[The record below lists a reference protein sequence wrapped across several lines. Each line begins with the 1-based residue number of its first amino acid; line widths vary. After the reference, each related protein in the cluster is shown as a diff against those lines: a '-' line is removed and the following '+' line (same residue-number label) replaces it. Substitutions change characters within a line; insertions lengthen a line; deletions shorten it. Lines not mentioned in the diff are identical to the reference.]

1 MAKNPTSDFVLR
13 PFENLP
19 GEADW
24 VALREVVPAATATAR
39 TTKEHG
45 ARDVI
50 VTTSLPGGWPALHR
64 GDGAILLA
72 IQGQGGSGD
81 TSRDLAANLLAVME
95 LEPGTSLT
103 TVGLPGE
110 GPRLQDVL
118 DLTVPFEVTL
128 QDGFEYWLDP
138 SQEITP
144 DLKESLEE
152 AASTIIPTE
161 KLAGVESAY
170 LADFGAR
177 RYLRWSMAVDEDR
190 LIDAIARLHA
200 KRQSSLG
207 ASRFLGAF
215 RSSGICVPVWD
226 IVSGATI
233 EQLETDAEA
242 FAALLA
248 PALEK
253 SEPLDAN
260 ERRARAGIIAR
271 QVTLR

>member
-1 MAKNPTSDFVLR
+1 MAKNSTPDFVLR

-50 VTTSLPGGWPALHR
+50 VTTTLPGGWPALHR
-64 GDGAILLA
+64 ADGAILLA
-72 IQGQGGSGD
+72 LQGQGGSGD
-81 TSRDLAANLLAVME
+81 PSRDLAANLLAVME

-103 TVGLPGE
+103 NVGLPGE

-118 DLTVPFEVTL
+118 DLTVPFVVTV
-128 QDGFEYWLDP
+128 QQGFDYWLDP

-144 DLKESLEE
+144 DLKASLED
-152 AASTIIPTE
+152 AAESVIPTE

-177 RYLRWSMAVDEDR
+177 RYLRWSMAVEEDR

-200 KRQSSLG
+200 KRQSALG
-207 ASRFLGAF
+207 ESRFLGAF

-226 IVSGATI
+226 IVKGATI
-233 EQLETDAEA
+233 EQIEADAEA
-242 FAALLA
+242 FEKLLA
-248 PALEK
+248 PALE
-253 SEPLDAN
+253 STEPLTSD

>member
-1 MAKNPTSDFVLR
+1 MAKNPTPDFVLR

-45 ARDVI
+45 ARDVV
-50 VTTSLPGGWPALHR
+50 VTTTLPGGWPALHR
-64 GDGAILLA
+64 GDGAILLS

-118 DLTVPFEVTL
+118 DLTVPFEVTIH
-128 QDGFEYWLDP
+128 DGFDYWLDP
-138 SQEITP
+138 AQEITP

-177 RYLRWSMAVDEDR
+177 RYLRWSMAVEEDR

-207 ASRFLGAF
+207 KSRFLGAF

-226 IVSGATI
+226 IVAGTTI
-233 EQLETDAEA
+233 EQLEADAEA

-248 PALEK
+248 PALENT
-253 SEPLDAN
+253 EPLDSN

>member
-1 MAKNPTSDFVLR
+1 MAKNPTPDFVLR

-45 ARDVI
+45 ARDVV
-50 VTTSLPGGWPALHR
+50 VTTTLPGGWPALHR
-64 GDGAILLA
+64 GDGAILLS

-118 DLTVPFEVTL
+118 DLTVPFEVTIH
-128 QDGFEYWLDP
+128 DGFDYWLDP
-138 SQEITP
+138 AQEITP

-161 KLAGVESAY
+161 
-170 LADFGAR
+170 
-177 RYLRWSMAVDEDR
+177 
-190 LIDAIARLHA
+190 
-200 KRQSSLG
+200 
-207 ASRFLGAF
+207 
-215 RSSGICVPVWD
+215 
-226 IVSGATI
+226 
-233 EQLETDAEA
+233 
-242 FAALLA
+242 
-248 PALEK
+248 
-253 SEPLDAN
+253 
-260 ERRARAGIIAR
+260 
-271 QVTLR
+271 